1 MPAINELERWSPLV
15 LARISGILGLIGI
28 AFGAFDIGH
37 IRGALIVAGNP
48 SLTAHNILAHETLF
62 RLGFTGHLLEMLCN
76 AFAEVI
82 GFYLFWR
89 VNLLVAAIAL
99 FCGFLGIAVESLDM
113 LNSYVPLKLAAEA
126 GSMGAFSPE
135 QLQSLSYFSVQLQ
148 DTGLVISFL
157 FYGMDELLTGYL
169 VFRSRF
175 LPRVLGVLGA
185 IAGLCYLTN
194 TILSFAAP
202 RARCPTVSLY
212 PLRLLSRGGAE
223 QSLAGHDRIERR
235 QVESLASRSARP
247 GVTGLNVIARMPR
260 RDAPASPPVRWP

>member
-1 MPAINELERWSPLV
+1 MASNELERWSPLV
-15 LARISGILGLIGI
+15 LARISGVLGLAGI

-37 IRGALIVAGNP
+37 IRSALIVAGNP
-48 SLTAHNILAHETLF
+48 SLTVQNILAHETLF

-76 AFAEVI
+76 AFAEII

-126 GSMGAFSPE
+126 GAMGSFSPE

-148 DTGLVISFL
+148 DTGLLISFL

-175 LPRVLGVLGA
+175 LPRVLGVLIG
-185 IAGLCYLTN
+185 IAGFCYIAQTL
-194 TILSFAAP
+194 LFFAAP
-202 RARCPTVSLY
+202 SVDARLFPYILYACFPGEALSSLW
-212 PLRLLSRGGAE
+212 
-223 QSLAGHDRIERR
+223 LATI
-235 QVESLASRSARP
+235 
-247 GVTGLNVIARMPR
+247 GLNVVKWRAWRLEPSVQPQPI
-260 RDAPASPPVRWP
+260 

>member
-1 MPAINELERWSPLV
+1 MASNNDLERWSPLV

-48 SLTAHNILAHETLF
+48 SLTVHNILAHETLF

-76 AFAEVI
+76 AVAEVI

-135 QLQSLSYFSVQLQ
+135 QLQGLAYFSVQLQ

-157 FYGMDELLTGYL
+157 FYGMDELLSGYL

-175 LPRVLGVLGA
+175 LPRFLGVLGG
-185 IAGLCYLTN
+185 IAGFCYVTN
-194 TILSFAAP
+194 TLLSFAAP
-202 RARCPTVSLY
+202 ALHARLTPYILYACFPGEALGSLW
-212 PLRLLSRGGAE
+212 
-223 QSLAGHDRIERR
+223 LATI
-235 QVESLASRSARP
+235 
-247 GVTGLNVIARMPR
+247 GLNVVKWRAWRT
-260 RDAPASPPVRWP
+260 DAPASPPIHQP